1 MLFQLLCDRN
11 VFIKLFREKAK
22 AVVLRKKD
30 IMELGEQIFKREISE
45 SEYAQV

>member
-11 VFIKLFREKAK
+11 VFIKLFRDKAK
-22 AVVLRKKD
+22 TVLRKKD
-30 IMELGEQIFKREISE
+30 IMEHGEQIFKREISE